1 MHAKIYGFVV
11 GDLNERIRVLKS
23 ANLTS
28 LAYLTAATHGLNEE
42 AEELK
47 AVVTQGGKALP
58 EVIPNPKFLKPPPPV
73 QQAESNW
80 PLLTV
85 SRVSVTCNL
94 LYSLPYL
101 TAYPLK

>member
-1 MHAKIYGFVV
+1 MIFFFII

-47 AVVTQGGKALP
+47 DVVTQGGKPLP
-58 EVIPNPKFLKPPPPV
+58 EVIPNAKFLKPPPPV

-85 SRVSVTCNL
+85 SRVSVFL
-94 LYSLPYL
+94 
-101 TAYPLK
+101 